1 MILTRRIKLQLLV
14 FFSIA
19 LVAGTVMIFGYIKA
33 PTLIFGVGRYAVT
46 VELPRAGGI
55 YSAGNVTYRGTEVGR
70 IKSVDLVDGRVH
82 AVLSLDADIP
92 IPSDLDAEVHSQSAI
107 GEQYIALLPR
117 DGASRPLRDGDVV
130 PVDRT
135 TVPPDINGL
144 LDAANRGLQA
154 IPQDDL
160 NTVIEESYQAFGGM
174 GPDIARLV
182 KGTTALAI
190 DSRANLESIT
200 SAIDNTQPVLDSQ
213 TETADQIRAWA
224 SHLATVS
231 GSLQSHDA
239 GVSGFLTAGPPAA
252 DEARQLVERL
262 QPTLPVLLAD
272 LVSIGN
278 VGVTY
283 QPAIEQLLVLL
294 PQGVANMSGSAVMLK
309 DVKTPYNGTLLNFN
323 LNLNAPPTC
332 STGFLPASQ
341 IRPPSFEDAPDAPPG
356 DRYCRIPQESRFT
369 AVRGARNYPCLTRP
383 GKRAPTV
390 AMCESDEE
398 YVPLNEGHNWKGDPN
413 ATLTGQDV
421 PQLPPGV
428 ARAPAPAE
436 PAIATAL
443 YDPETG
449 TYTGPDGKSYTQAD
463 LGQNAPKD
471 KTWQTMLTPA
481 PRS

>member
-1 MILTRRIKLQLLV
+1 MILTRRIKLQLLA

-19 LVAGTVMIFGYIKA
+19 LVAGSVMIFGFIKA
-33 PTLIFGVGRYAVT
+33 PTLIFGVGRYTVT
-46 VELPRAGGI
+46 VELPRAGGL

-70 IKSVDLVDGRVH
+70 IKSVDLVNGRVH
-82 AVLSLDADIP
+82 AVLSLTSDIP

-107 GEQYIALLPR
+107 GEQFIALLPR
-117 DGASRPLRDGDVV
+117 DGTSPPLRDGDVI

-135 TVPPDINGL
+135 TVPPDINRL

-154 IPQDDL
+154 IPQEDL
-160 NTVIEESYQAFGGM
+160 RTVIEESYQAFGGM

-213 TETADQIRAWA
+213 TQTAGSIKAWA
-224 SHLATVS
+224 SHLATIT
-231 GSLQSHDA
+231 GSLRKHDE
-239 GVSGFLTAGPPAA
+239 GVSGFLTTGPPAA
-252 DEARQLVERL
+252 DEARQLMDRL
-262 QPTLPVLLAD
+262 QPTLPVLLAN

-278 VGVTY
+278 VGVAY

-294 PQGVANMSGSAVMLK
+294 PQGIASMSGSAVMNK
-309 DVKTPYNGTLLNFN
+309 DIKSPYNGTLLDFN
-323 LNLNAPPTC
+323 LNLNAPPPCT
-332 STGFLPASQ
+332 TGFLPASQ
-341 IRPPSFEDAPDAPPG
+341 IRPPALVDAPDGPPG
-356 DRYCRIPQESRFT
+356 DRYCRIPKESRFT

-390 AMCESDEE
+390 VMCESDEE

-421 PQLPPGV
+421 PQLAPG
-428 ARAPAPAE
+428 AAPAAAAAE
-436 PAIATAL
+436 PPIATAL
-443 YDPETG
+443 YDPATG
-449 TYTGPDGKSYTQAD
+449 AYIGPDGKTYTQSD
-463 LGQNAPKD
+463 LGQNAPED
-471 KTWQTMLTPA
+471 RTWQTMLTP
-481 PRS
+481 PPGS